1 MDKNLWRWIELNEYE
16 TPSVPTTML
25 AKRWWQKMLQTLRPS
40 RVEVSTANSAEE
52 EPKGVEFKFDEQPLL
67 DSLNT
72 LLDQQNQDDP
82 RVTWLVLAPA

>member
-1 MDKNLWRWIELNEYE
+1 MSTAVDKNLWRWIELNEYE

-25 AKRWWQKMLQTLRPS
+25 AKRYGRRCCKHSGRAAS
-40 RVEVSTANSAEE
+40 VSTANSAEE

-72 LLDQQNQDDP
+72 LLDQQNQMIH
-82 RVTWLVLAPA
+82 VLLG